1 MKNAW
6 HGNVRVASKKF
17 LFNKSIILVLCKYIA
32 HPSLP
37 SGAHLICPLYDIT
50 LNPNQ
55 QLPSTAFQSLPVCGM
70 LPLPSIFF
78 SIFSS
83 ITHVHPSPPLNLIRC
98 SLIYCPQRS
107 STMPLKVGF
116 MRLQFHF
123 GRGAGRVNPIRLSSH
138 GDTLTWQKWWLLWS
152 RVVWQWVQRERI
164 RAREMEWEAGKGS
177 STKEINLKLW
187 VFQTFF
193 WT

>member
-1 MKNAW
+1 MIIYLHHISMTNARR
-6 HGNVRVASKKF
+6 GNVRVASKKIF
-17 LFNKSIILVLCKYIA
+17 VQQVNYTHALCKYVA
-32 HPSLP
+32 HPP
-37 SGAHLICPLYDIT
+37 SSPHLVCLLYDIT

-138 GDTLTWQKWWLLWS
+138 GDTLT
-152 RVVWQWVQRERI
+152 
-164 RAREMEWEAGKGS
+164 
-177 STKEINLKLW
+177 
-187 VFQTFF
+187 
-193 WT
+193 